1 MIPTS
6 PSLLRSAPGAVL
18 SKPRVVV
25 TGLGAVTPF
34 GVGVA
39 RLWEGMLAGRS
50 AIRPITGFDTADLP
64 VRIGGEVPDFKAGD
78 HMDRRSAGRMDAF
91 ARYAVAAAREA
102 IAMANLTV
110 TDENRNRIATAI
122 ASCHGGI
129 ASLEKAVAA
138 LREHGAARVGPLT
151 IPLSLPNMGG
161 SQISLALG
169 LHGPTVTPA
178 AACASGTQ
186 AILDGITMIERGE
199 ADVVIAGG
207 TDATLT
213 PLGIAGYAALG
224 ALSPGNGDPAR
235 VSRPFAASRD
245 GFVLSEGAAA
255 MILES
260 EEHAVRRGAT
270 VLAFVPGAGATSDAY
285 HLTSPDPSGAQAA
298 RAMSIALER
307 SGLRPEHVDYVAA
320 HATSTKVGDIAETNA
335 IRTAFGEHADRMAVS
350 ASKSLVGHL
359 LGAAAA
365 LAAVTCVLAI
375 RDGVVPPT
383 INLDDP
389 DPDCDLDY
397 VPHTARQ
404 MPVRAAIANGFGFGG
419 QNASVLF
426 ARP

>member
-1 MIPTS
+1 
-6 PSLLRSAPGAVL
+6 
-18 SKPRVVV
+18 
-25 TGLGAVTPF
+25 
-34 GVGVA
+34 
-39 RLWEGMLAGRS
+39 MLAGRS

-270 VLAFVPGAGATSDAY
+270 VLAFAPGAGATSDAY

-307 SGLRPEHVDYVAA
+307 SGL
-320 HATSTKVGDIAETNA
+320 
-335 IRTAFGEHADRMAVS
+335 S
-350 ASKSLVGHL
+350 AGACRLRGGPRDQHQGRGHRRNE
-359 LGAAAA
+359 
-365 LAAVTCVLAI
+365 C
-375 RDGVVPPT
+375 
-383 INLDDP
+383 
-389 DPDCDLDY
+389 DPDCLWRARRPDGRLRDQVAGRAPARCGGGAGGGDLRPGDPGRRGPPNDQPRRPRSGLRPRLRP
-397 VPHTARQ
+397 PHRPPDAGPRGNCERVWVWWAERLGT
-404 MPVRAAIANGFGFGG
+404 VRAAVAPDLVR
-419 QNASVLF
+419 QMVATSRR
-426 ARP
+426 RPGLEVPG